1 MIFTGSGIVWDGEN
15 DSRLCKFTENKFE
28 TEDKRTID
36 ILTKLGYEELE
47 TDFIDV
53 EYKEVEMTYLEMKA
67 HCKEK
72 GYKDFNGLKKEDLKK
87 FIEGMEV

>member
-1 MIFTGSGIVWDGEN
+1 MIFTGTGIVWDGEN

-36 ILTKLGYEELE
+36 ILSKLGYEEVE

-53 EYKEVEMTYLEMKA
+53 EYKEVKEEEIEAIKEPKKA
-67 HCKEK
+67 TH
-72 GYKDFNGLKKEDLKK
+72 NVPKKKK
-87 FIEGMEV
+87 

>member
-28 TEDKRTID
+28 TEDERTID
-36 ILTKLGYEELE
+36 ILTKLGYEEVE

-53 EYKEVEMTYLEMKA
+53 EYIEVKEEKIEAIKEPKKA
-67 HCKEK
+67 TH
-72 GYKDFNGLKKEDLKK
+72 NVPKKKK
-87 FIEGMEV
+87 

>member
-1 MIFTGSGIVWDGEN
+1 MIFTGTGIVWDGEN

-36 ILTKLGYEELE
+36 ILSKLGYEELE

-53 EYKEVEMTYLEMKA
+53 EYTEVKEEKIEVI
-67 HCKEK
+67 KEP
-72 GYKDFNGLKKEDLKK
+72 KKKK
-87 FIEGMEV
+87 